1 MRILL
6 PITLDRWRNPIA
18 TLLRACVEANPEVE
32 FHSYSGPLSSEDGE
46 LAKAFWALPNIVK
59 SSQSR
64 LALTRYDG
72 VHTASIT
79 LHNQAA
85 VVAAKARSGGK
96 CRYLSTINLQV
107 GPKDGKDWY
116 FLKIA
121 ERLADGFVSVSK
133 AAGAGVA
140 ERCTDRFLQVIPNG
154 FDPDYFDPSI
164 CDEEVLP
171 EQVRTLAPGSFAL
184 YVGAL
189 EPRKH
194 PEFIVELAR
203 RQPDVIFVA
212 AGYVHP
218 DGRHFEPMMH
228 SLPNLKWLGHVD
240 RRCIRALMR
249 HAGVF
254 LFPSERE
261 GLALSVIEAL
271 GMGLPVIGQ
280 PKSSMPELIDPDVNG
295 NLHDIKDIDS
305 WIASM
310 GKYLSRDAQ
319 QRQEFVAQIRP
330 GIISRYSWS
339 SIGQQYGQIYKSLFA

>member
-6 PITLDRWRNPIA
+6 PISIDRWRNPIS

-32 FHSYSGPLSSEDGE
+32 FHSYSNPMSDEDRMLSER
-46 LAKAFWALPNIVK
+46 FWSLPNMRK
-59 SSQSR
+59 GTQAQ
-64 LALTRYDG
+64 LAATRFDG

-85 VVAAKARSGGK
+85 VIAAKARSAAK

-107 GPKDGKDWY
+107 GPTDGKDWR
-116 FLKIA
+116 LLQVA
-121 ERLADGFVSVSK
+121 EVLADGFVSVSK
-133 AAGAGVA
+133 AAANGLEV
-140 ERCTDRFLQVIPNG
+140 RCSDRFLQVIPNG
-154 FDPDYFDPSI
+154 FDPGYFDPSVR
-164 CDEEVLP
+164 DEEVLP
-171 EQVRTLAPGSFAL
+171 ACVRALAPGSFPL

-194 PEFIVELAR
+194 PEFIVELAKR
-203 RQPDVIFVA
+203 NPAITFVG

-218 DGRHFEPMMH
+218 DGLHFEPMMH
-228 SLPNLKWLGHVD
+228 SLPNLIWLGHVD
-240 RRCIRALMR
+240 RRCIRALMS

-280 PKSSMPELIDPDVNG
+280 PKS
-295 NLHDIKDIDS
+295 
-305 WIASM
+305 
-310 GKYLSRDAQ
+310 
-319 QRQEFVAQIRP
+319 
-330 GIISRYSWS
+330 
-339 SIGQQYGQIYKSLFA
+339 

>member
-1 MRILL
+1 MRVLL

-18 TLLRACVEANPEVE
+18 TLLRACVVSNPEVE
-32 FHSYSGPLSSEDGE
+32 FHSASRPFSDEDRE
-46 LAKAFWALPNIVK
+46 LGKAFWSLPNIVK
-59 SSQSR
+59 STQSR
-64 LALTRYDG
+64 LALTRFDG

-79 LHNQAA
+79 VHNQGA
-85 VVAAKARSGGK
+85 VVAAKARRLGK
-96 CRYLSTINLQV
+96 CRYLATINLQV
-107 GPKDGKDWY
+107 GPHDGKDWQ
-116 FLKIA
+116 LLQLA
-121 ERLADGFVSVSK
+121 ELLADGFVSVST

-140 ERCTDRFLQVIPNG
+140 ERCADRFLEVIPNG
-154 FDPDYFDPSI
+154 FDPEYFDPNVV
-164 CDEEVLP
+164 DEEVLP
-171 EQVRTLAPGSFAL
+171 EAVRALAPGSFAL

-218 DGRHFEPMMH
+218 DGRHFEPMVH

-249 HAGVF
+249 HSGVF

-280 PKSSMPELIDPDVNG
+280 PKSSMPELIENDFNG
-295 NLHDIKDIDS
+295 NLYDICEVDQ
-305 WIASM
+305 WMNSM
-310 GKYLSRDAQ
+310 MNYLSRDEQ
-319 QRQEFVAQIRP
+319 QRQEHRNRIRP
-330 GIISRYSWS
+330 GIVNRYSWS
-339 SIGQQYGQIYKSLFA
+339 SIGQQYAKIYQQLFA

>member
-32 FHSYSGPLSSEDGE
+32 FHSYSGPLSAEDKQ
-46 LAKAFWALPNIVK
+46 LSQAFWSLPNIVK

-64 LALTRYDG
+64 LALTRFDG

-79 LHNQAA
+79 LHNLAA
-85 VVAAKARSGGK
+85 VVAAKLRSFNAS
-96 CRYLSTINLQV
+96 RYLATINLQV
-107 GPKDGKDWY
+107 GPEDGKDWR
-116 FLKIA
+116 FLQIA
-121 ERLADGFVSVSK
+121 ESLADGFVSVSK
-133 AAGAGVA
+133 AAGAGVY
-140 ERCTDRFLQVIPNG
+140 ERCADRFLEVIPNG
-154 FDPDYFDPSI
+154 FDPEYFDPSI
-164 CDEEVLP
+164 SDEDVLP
-171 EQVRTLAPGSFAL
+171 EVVRALAPGSFAL

-194 PEFIVELAR
+194 PEFFVELAR
-203 RQPDVIFVA
+203 RQPDIIFAA

-228 SLPNLKWLGHVD
+228 SLSNLKWLGHVD

-280 PKSSMPELIDPDVNG
+280 PKSSMPELIENEVNG
-295 NLHDIKDIDS
+295 NLHDINDIQA
-305 WIASM
+305 WISSM
-310 GKYLSRDAQ
+310 MKYLSRDEQ
-319 QRQEFVAQIRP
+319 QRQEHRNRIRP
-330 GIISRYSWS
+330 GIVNRYSWP
-339 SIGQQYGQIYKSLFA
+339 SIGRQYGKIYKSLFA

>member
-32 FHSYSGPLSSEDGE
+32 FHSVSSPLSDEDRQLGE
-46 LAKAFWALPNIVK
+46 AFWTLPNIVQR
-59 SSQSR
+59 SQSQ
-64 LALTRYDG
+64 LARAKFDG

-79 LHNQAA
+79 LRNQAA
-85 VVAAKARSGGK
+85 VLAAKTRSFGK
-96 CRYLSTINLQV
+96 CRYLATINLQV
-107 GPKDGKDWY
+107 GPHDGKDWQL
-116 FLKIA
+116 LKLA
-121 ERLADGFVSVSK
+121 ELLADGFVSVSR

-140 ERCTDRFLQVIPNG
+140 ERCASRFYQVIPNG
-154 FDPDYFDPSI
+154 FNPDYFDPSI
-164 CDEEVLP
+164 CDEDVLP
-171 EQVRTLAPGSFAL
+171 EPVRFLDPGSFAL

-203 RQPDVIFVA
+203 RQPDVIFAA

-228 SLPNLKWLGHVD
+228 SLPNLKWLGHLD

-280 PKSSMPELIDPDVNG
+280 SKSSMPELIEDGGNG
-295 NLHDIKDIDS
+295 NLHDINDIDA
-305 WIASM
+305 WISSM
-310 GKYLSRDAQ
+310 MKYLSRDEQ
-319 QRQEFVAQIRP
+319 QRQEHTNHIRP
-330 GIISRYSWS
+330 GIVNRYSWS
-339 SIGQQYGQIYKSLFA
+339 SIGQQYGKIYQRLFA

>member
-6 PITLDRWRNPIA
+6 PIRLDRWRSPIS
-18 TLLRACVEANPEVE
+18 TLLRACAEANPQVE
-32 FHSYSGPLSSEDGE
+32 FHSYSGPLSAEDSE
-46 LAKAFWALPNIVK
+46 LSKAFWALPNIVK

-64 LALTRYDG
+64 LIRTRFDG

-85 VVAAKARSGGK
+85 VVAAKVRSRGK

-194 PEFIVELAR
+194 PEFLVELAR
-203 RQPDVIFVA
+203 RQPEVVFAA

-218 DGRHFEPMMH
+218 DGRHFESMMH

-240 RRCIRALMR
+240 RRCIRALLR

-319 QRQEFVAQIRP
+319 QRHEFVAQIRP
-330 GIISRYSWS
+330 GIVNRYSWS